1 MQNPK
6 QIIPD
11 TIIMDF
17 FESQVATDKEY
28 QSHKI
33 YSLLNSL
40 IDFYNAVYVFGPDF
54 ITNGIV
60 KGVLNIDK
68 VVCASL
74 SGTLDSMRVV
84 LKEGRINDAY
94 ALMRKYNDGIIVV
107 LYINIYIKQ
116 NCSIEK
122 FIVDD
127 MQQWVDNK
135 RKLPSSEKMMKVI
148 RNYKPLEDLEQ
159 LFDFDD
165 LYLKIRRL
173 ANGNTHY
180 NKLYYL
186 WLNNNMIYN
195 SNRIKELDVLYYYT
209 LQLFIFHFAY
219 MYSLNPHY
227 MMSSDYVDALDLG
240 FQPEEGSQYWVAG
253 YVSNVFEKYIL
264 TRPEIAEYMR
274 THSGMNL

>member
-11 TIIMDF
+11 TIIMDL
-17 FESQVATDKEY
+17 FESQVATDKVY

-74 SGTLDSMRVV
+74 SGTLDSMRVI

-122 FIVDD
+122 YIVDD

-159 LFDFDD
+159 LFDFDN

-186 WLNNNMIYN
+186 WLNNAMIYN
-195 SNRIKELDVLYYYT
+195 SSRIKELDVLYYYT

-253 YVSNVFEKYIL
+253 YVSDVFEKYIT
-264 TRPEIAEYMR
+264 TRPEVAEYMR
-274 THSGMNL
+274 KHSGMNL

>member
-11 TIIMDF
+11 TIIMDL

-94 ALMRKYNDGIIVV
+94 ALMRKYYDGIIVV

-116 NCSIEK
+116 NFSIEK

-148 RNYKPLEDLEQ
+148 RNYKPLEDLEL

-209 LQLFIFHFAY
+209 LQLFVFHFAY

-253 YVSNVFEKYIL
+253 YVSDVFEKYIL

-274 THSGMNL
+274 KHSGMNL